1 MDEIQQLIDI
11 NDRPSA
17 FEYLKNAN
25 KKTMHQIACR
35 LIYKGVEDDDF
46 IAKITSCP
54 LTVIK
59 ELRNYLSFEDAMIE
73 LGLSE
78 KSLRR
83 YIRRGLIMQD
93 GKIPRYAVG
102 IMKDPVFSILMQWEY
117 QENKLKNQTEE
128 ERIEEIRDE
137 ILELEEQFEG
147 KFEEMFGHLTEGE
160 ILLLDD
166 GDDIRLWKDL
176 IEELRELDDKKRE

>member
-17 FEYLKNAN
+17 FEYLENAN
-25 KKTMHQIACR
+25 KRTMQQIACR

-83 YIRRGLIMQD
+83 YIQRGLIMQD

-102 IMKDPVFSILMQWEY
+102 IMKDPVFSFLMQWE
-117 QENKLKNQTEE
+117 
-128 ERIEEIRDE
+128 
-137 ILELEEQFEG
+137 
-147 KFEEMFGHLTEGE
+147 
-160 ILLLDD
+160 
-166 GDDIRLWKDL
+166 
-176 IEELRELDDKKRE
+176 